1 MVKAKTLYICSVCGA
16 DSPKWTGKCPACGE
30 WNTYVEEVIAREP
43 TARYLPPGGMT
54 GDGDTRPVLLQDIAP
69 EEETRIDLND
79 AELNRVLG
87 GGLVKGSLV
96 LIGGEPGIGKS
107 TLVLQTVLKLK
118 NLKTLYVSGEESG
131 QQLKLRAD
139 RLHLPLTPSEG
150 GGKTAAGGSPPPSE
164 GAGGR
169 LYIFCETRLQQIF
182 THARNMQPGL
192 IIIDSIQT
200 IYSEAL
206 ESSPGSI
213 SQVRECSAAIL
224 KYAKTSGT
232 PVLLIGH
239 INKEGSIAGPK
250 VLEHIVDTVLQF
262 EGDRHYMYRILR
274 SIKNRFGS
282 TAELGIYEMR
292 QDGLREVS
300 NPSELLLTHNHEGL
314 SGVAIAAAI
323 EGIRPFLIETQALV
337 SSAVYGTPQRSATG
351 FDLRRMNMLLAVLEK
366 RAGFKLAQK
375 DVFLNIA
382 GGLKV
387 NDPATDLAVISAI
400 LSSSLDVG
408 IERHVCMAG
417 EVGLSGEIRP
427 VNRIEQRISE
437 AEKLGFTH
445 ILIPSGNLKGFDA
458 GRSAIQIQ
466 QVKKVEEAFRR
477 LFG

>member
-1 MVKAKTLYICSVCGA
+1 MAKTKTVYVCSHCGA
-16 DSPKWTGKCPACGE
+16 DSPKWLGKCPNCGE
-30 WNTYVEEVIAREP
+30 WNTYVEEVVAKEVPSAKRPVPSGLSERGQ
-43 TARYLPPGGMT
+43 A
-54 GDGDTRPVLLQDIAP
+54 RPVLLRDITA
-69 EEETRIDLND
+69 EKEDRLDMKD
-79 AELNRVLG
+79 QELNRVLG

-107 TLVLQTVLKLK
+107 TLVLQTILKLHD
-118 NLKTLYVSGEESG
+118 LKVLYVSGEESYR
-131 QQLKLRAD
+131 QLKMRAD
-139 RLHLPLTPSEG
+139 RLAPDSQNCLIL
-150 GGKTAAGGSPPPSE
+150 
-164 GAGGR
+164 
-169 LYIFCETRLQQIF
+169 CETNLEQIF
-182 THARNMQPGL
+182 VQAQNVQPDL
-192 IIIDSIQT
+192 LIIDSIQT
-200 IYSEAL
+200 IFTEL
-206 ESSPGSI
+206 VESSPGSV

-224 KYAKTSGT
+224 KYAKESSV

-262 EGDRHYMYRILR
+262 EGDQHYMYRILR

-292 QDGLREVS
+292 QEGLREVS
-300 NPSELLLTHNHEGL
+300 NPSELLLTQNHEGL

-351 FDLRRMNMLLAVLEK
+351 FDIRRMNMLLAVLEK

-382 GGLKV
+382 GGLRV
-387 NDPATDLAVISAI
+387 NDPAIDLAVLAAV
-400 LSSSLDVG
+400 LSSSLDIS
-408 IERHVCMAG
+408 IEPGVCMAG

-427 VNRIEQRISE
+427 VNRIEQRIME
-437 AEKLGFTH
+437 AEKLGFSR
-445 ILIPSGNLKGFDA
+445 ILIPYNNLKGFDTS
-458 GRSAIQIQ
+458 RCRIQIA
-466 QVKKVEEAFRR
+466 QVRKVEEAFRQ